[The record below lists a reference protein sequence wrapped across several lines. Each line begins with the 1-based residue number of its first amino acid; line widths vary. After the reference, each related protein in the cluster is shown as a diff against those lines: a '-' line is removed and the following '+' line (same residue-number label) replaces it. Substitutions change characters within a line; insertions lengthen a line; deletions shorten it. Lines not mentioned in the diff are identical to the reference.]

1 MLGVEP
7 MVEIPASSID
17 RIIRKGGATR
27 VSKSAILAL
36 QKELEEYGVLIAKL
50 AWDFANYAG
59 KKTVEGKDIYLA
71 LRKKNMMI

>member
-1 MLGVEP
+1 